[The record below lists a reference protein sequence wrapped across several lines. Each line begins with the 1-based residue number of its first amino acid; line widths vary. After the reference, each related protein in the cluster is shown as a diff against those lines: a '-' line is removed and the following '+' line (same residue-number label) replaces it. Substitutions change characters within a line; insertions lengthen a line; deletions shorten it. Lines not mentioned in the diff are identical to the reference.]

1 MQPCRL
7 LLLSGLALLM
17 LLSPAASDDFT
28 CTSDRQVVNCGQLPV
43 DTAEQQAEYIACC
56 RANLLAPAVAAEEVR
71 VAAAAA
77 SVRQALQPAA
87 MRPDLDPNGP
97 LNATV
102 NFRWGLCHTRR
113 RAIIPT
119 FSGTSWTSTRQTVRV
134 CQQPLVQD
142 SGSSPDLATPATLVT
157 AADTMHH
164 SSK

>member
-7 LLLSGLALLM
+7 LLLLGLALLL
-17 LLSPAASDDFT
+17 LLSPAASEDFT

-56 RANLLAPAVAAEEVR
+56 RANIVTPAAAAEEVR

-77 SVRQALQPAA
+77 GVRQALQPAQ
-87 MRPDLDPNGP
+87 MRPDLDPSGP
-97 LNATV
+97 LNTTL

-119 FSGTSWTSTRQTVRV
+119 FSGTSWTTTRQTVR
-134 CQQPLVQD
+134 L
-142 SGSSPDLATPATLVT
+142 PATLVQDDSSGPDL
-157 AADTMHH
+157 AAPAMLASAGTVHH
-164 SSK
+164 SSL